1 MIGSAR
7 VQTHDPTFIP
17 ERRNAFLTS
26 MEVSMRF
33 MSRTALARLAV
44 ASTVALGA
52 TTAFVAPAEAQ
63 WRGYGYGG
71 RGYYGP
77 RYVAGPRYY
86 GGGYGRRNA
95 AVAAGIVGLGALG
108 VAAAV
113 AANNRPVYY
122 GPSYAAPVYAD
133 PYYAAPVYQ
142 EPVVV
147 YQQVRPRYAY
157 PAYGYY
163 RRGPEGGR

>member
-1 MIGSAR
+1 
-7 VQTHDPTFIP
+7 
-17 ERRNAFLTS
+17 
-26 MEVSMRF
+26 MEVSMHLV
-33 MSRTALARLAV
+33 SRTVLSRLAV
-44 ASTVALGA
+44 AAVIGLGA
-52 TTAFVAPAEAQ
+52 STALVAPAEAQ
-63 WRGYGYGG
+63 WGGYGYGRPG
-71 RGYYGP
+71 YGP

-95 AVAAGIVGLGALG
+95 AIAAGVIGLGALG

-122 GPSYAAPVYAD
+122 GPRYAAPVYA
-133 PYYAAPVYQ
+133 APVYEGPVYE

-157 PAYGYY
+157 PAYRHHGYY
-163 RRGPEGGR
+163 GGLRYRTEGGR